1 MNLTS
6 SLNILNDIE
15 IINKT
20 NNIVT
25 NLADLTAQPTL
36 NFAMD
41 LGLTVDIF
49 TSLNEYDYVEMLV
62 IFIVTICIVVL
73 QKQ

>member
-1 MNLTS
+1 MDLTS
-6 SLNILNDIE
+6 SLNKLNHTE

-20 NNIVT
+20 SNIVT
-25 NLADLTAQPTL
+25 MLADLTAQPTL
-36 NFAMD
+36 NFAVD

-49 TSLNEYDYVEMLV
+49 TSLNEYDRVKSLMT
-62 IFIVTICIVVL
+62 IIATICIVVL